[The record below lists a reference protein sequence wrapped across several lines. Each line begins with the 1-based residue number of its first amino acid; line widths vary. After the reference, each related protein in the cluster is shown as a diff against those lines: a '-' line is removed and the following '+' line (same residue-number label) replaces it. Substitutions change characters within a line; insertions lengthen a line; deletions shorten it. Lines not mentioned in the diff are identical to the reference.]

1 MGRFADIYDQGEDR
15 YWTFVYEGAVWPSP
29 RPSSPRHDCAFC
41 TRSFG
46 ADDAL
51 QTHLFN
57 EHKPEGFF
65 LRINGRI
72 VAADEPVIEGFIASL
87 EVIPVGY
94 EAFSCTVL
102 LPGESD
108 PWPFSSERGSSVDIT
123 RHLDLRA
130 ETGLIEI
137 VGHIRGAT
145 SKRLVHV
152 LTAPEADLESLDERV
167 LECQEPLFGNR
178 ESHWRQ
184 LRDMRQLSPT
194 EARYAEGFAA
204 YLLACDLEANGDWA
218 SAKRPKELAFEYLR
232 SFRTSL
238 ARDVIGILA
247 FRMHAFAILADRSAA
262 SLFQPAVK
270 FFAGTHV
277 ARPSTRGRKSH
288 PGIWIDDFQDGVLT
302 AVEQAEAG
310 DPGAALIRAESLP
323 AHLLNEPGNSRKRNL
338 LLARLYAA
346 SSQHARAT
354 GYFRELLN
362 DPYYSSE
369 AAEYLRAR

>member
-1 MGRFADIYDQGEDR
+1 MGRFADIYDQAEDT
-15 YWTFVYEGAVWPSP
+15 YWTFRYEGAVWPSP
-29 RPSSPRHDCAFC
+29 APSSPRHDCAFC
-41 TRSFG
+41 TRTFG

-87 EVIPVGY
+87 EVIPVGS
-94 EAFSCTVL
+94 ETFSCTVQ
-102 LPGESD
+102 LPGESAA
-108 PWPFSSERGSSVDIT
+108 WPFSSERGASLDIT

-130 ETGLIEI
+130 ETGVIEI
-137 VGHIRGAT
+137 VGQIRGT
-145 SKRLVHV
+145 SSRRLVHV
-152 LTAPEADLESLDERV
+152 LTVPEADLDSLDERV

-178 ESHWRQ
+178 EPHWRQ
-184 LRDMRQLSPT
+184 LQDMRQVTHT

-204 YLLACDLEANGDWA
+204 YLLACHLEANGDWA

-232 SFRTSL
+232 SFRTPL

-270 FFAGTHV
+270 FFTGTDV
-277 ARPSTRGRKSH
+277 QRRSTRAKESH
-288 PGIWIDDFQDGVLT
+288 SGIWIDDLQDGVLT
-302 AVEQAEAG
+302 AVQLAESG
-310 DPGAALIRAESLP
+310 DSGAALVRAERLP
-323 AHLLNEPGNSRKRNL
+323 AHLVNEPGNSRKRNL
-338 LLARLYAA
+338 LLARLYTECG
-346 SSQHARAT
+346 QDARAT
-354 GYFRELLN
+354 SYFRELLS
-362 DPYYSSE
+362 DPYYSAE
-369 AAEYLRAR
+369 AAVYLRAR